1 MKISSKEITLF
12 TFGDSVVCKKSN
24 KIGSITS
31 VSRNHP
37 FLVIAEFENKADLYN
52 VADLELSNDLLETDT
67 HYLVSQFNVLL
78 EDPQINSI
86 LIASLSI
93 PDVTIHNASF
103 IPSINQIELTYVYN
117 NNFRCGS
124 KKLSITKA
132 LSLVKEIED
141 KIS

>member
-1 MKISSKEITLF
+1 MF
-12 TFGDSVVCKKSN
+12 NFGDIVVNKNTN
-24 KIGSITS
+24 KIGNITS
-31 VSRNHP
+31 ISRNHP

-67 HYLVSQFNVLL
+67 YYLISQLNVLL
-78 EDPQINSI
+78 EDPQVNNI

-103 IPSINQIELTYVYN
+103 IPSINQIELTYTFN

-124 KKLSITKA
+124 KKLSVTKA
-132 LSLVKEIED
+132 VSLVKEVED
-141 KIS
+141 KIL